1 MVQRYTINFLFL
13 RKFNG
18 AMEDIIARCAADMQE
33 VAASG
38 KMTLEAQVRAY
49 DLLQSLSE
57 YGVSVP
63 TDAADGF
70 RRAYESCKDAL
81 ETAYDAGS
89 LKSEIGSLL
98 APMKHAVNEARFEAA
113 AAASLHEFAKEVWQT
128 WQTAGIFARRRAL
141 RDLRER
147 AGFRLESHRIGNYVA
162 KTYDLANEAQ
172 AKFGHAQQLLF
183 AADVTY
189 KCRPGVF
196 GDIYNLITSLVDV
209 RPSS

>member
-1 MVQRYTINFLFL
+1 
-13 RKFNG
+13 
-18 AMEDIIARCAADMQE
+18 MQK

-49 DLLQSLSE
+49 DLLQYLSE
-57 YGVSVP
+57 DVALAP
-63 TDAADGF
+63 AAEAEEFF
-70 RRAYESCKDAL
+70 RVYEACNDRL

-89 LKSEIGSLL
+89 LKNELESVLEPIRNS
-98 APMKHAVNEARFEAA
+98 VNEQRFEAA

-128 WQTAGIFARRRAL
+128 WQTAGVFARRRAL

-172 AKFGHAQQLLF
+172 MKFAHAQQLLF

-189 KCRPGVF
+189 KCRPGVYR
-196 GDIYNLITSLVDV
+196 DIYELL
-209 RPSS
+209 RK

>member
-1 MVQRYTINFLFL
+1 
-13 RKFNG
+13 
-18 AMEDIIARCAADMQE
+18 MEDIIARCAAEMQE

-38 KMTLEAQVRAY
+38 KMTLQAQVRAY
-49 DLLQSLSE
+49 DLLQALSGE
-57 YGVSVP
+57 SVP
-63 TDAADGF
+63 VAASAAENYC
-70 RRAYESCKDAL
+70 RTYEQLAEKL
-81 ETAYDAGS
+81 EAAYDADA
-89 LKSEIGSLL
+89 LKLEIESVL
-98 APMKHAVNEARFEAA
+98 APAREAVNEARFEAA

-172 AKFGHAQQLLF
+172 MKFGHAQQLLF

-189 KCRPGVF
+189 KCRPGVYR
-196 GDIYNLITSLVDV
+196 DIYDVLTSSVDD

>member
-1 MVQRYTINFLFL
+1 
-13 RKFNG
+13 
-18 AMEDIIARCAADMQE
+18 MEDIIARCAADMQE

-38 KMTLEAQVRAY
+38 KITLETQVRAY

-63 TDAADGF
+63 VAAADVF
-70 RRAYESCKDAL
+70 CRAYEICKDKL
-81 ETAYDAGS
+81 ETTYDADS
-89 LKSEIGSLL
+89 LKVELEALL
-98 APMKHAVNEARFEAA
+98 APMRNNVNELRFEAA

-128 WQTAGIFARRRAL
+128 WQTSGIFARRRAL

-189 KCRPGVF
+189 KCRPGVYR
-196 GDIYNLITSLVDV
+196 DIYDVLTSSVDD

>member
-1 MVQRYTINFLFL
+1 
-13 RKFNG
+13 
-18 AMEDIIARCAADMQE
+18 MEDIIAICTADMQE

-38 KMTLEAQVRAY
+38 KMTLQAQVRAY

-57 YGVSVP
+57 YGVPESAG
-63 TDAADGF
+63 AADGF
-70 RRAYESCKDAL
+70 CRAYEACRDKL
-81 ETAYDAGS
+81 EAAYDADS
-89 LKSEIGSLL
+89 LLVEIEATL
-98 APMKHAVNEARFEAA
+98 APMRHALNEARFEAA
-113 AAASLHEFAKEVWQT
+113 AAASLHEFAKEVWHT

-183 AADVTY
+183 AADVSY
-189 KCRPGVF
+189 KCRPGVY
-196 GDIYNLITSLVDV
+196 GDICGVITSSVDD

>member
-1 MVQRYTINFLFL
+1 
-13 RKFNG
+13 
-18 AMEDIIARCAADMQE
+18 MEDIIARCAADMQE
-33 VAASG
+33 IAASG
-38 KMTLEAQVRAY
+38 KITLQAQVRAY
-49 DLLQSLSE
+49 DLLQYLSE
-57 YGVSVP
+57 DGVSVP
-63 TDAADGF
+63 ATVAEEF
-70 RRAYESCKDAL
+70 CKVYEACNVVL
-81 ETAYDAGS
+81 ETAYDPDS
-89 LKSEIGSLL
+89 LKEEIEVML
-98 APMKHAVNEARFEAA
+98 APLRSSVNELRFEAA

-128 WQTAGIFARRRAL
+128 WQTAGVFARRRAL

-189 KCRPGVF
+189 KCRPGVYR
-196 GDIYNLITSLVDV
+196 DIYDVLTSSVDD

>member
-1 MVQRYTINFLFL
+1 
-13 RKFNG
+13 
-18 AMEDIIARCAADMQE
+18 MEDIIARCAADMQE

-38 KMTLEAQVRAY
+38 KITLDAQVRAY
-49 DLLQSLSE
+49 DLLQYLS
-57 YGVSVP
+57 
-63 TDAADGF
+63 ADGLPVTAAAAEEF
-70 RRAYESCKDAL
+70 CGVYRSCAPKL
-81 ETAYDAGS
+81 EAAYDEDS
-89 LKSEIGSLL
+89 LKGEIEAVL
-98 APMKHAVNEARFEAA
+98 APLRHAMNESRFEAA

-189 KCRPGVF
+189 KCRPGVY
-196 GDIYNLITSLVDV
+196 GDLFRVITSLV

>member
-1 MVQRYTINFLFL
+1 
-13 RKFNG
+13 
-18 AMEDIIARCAADMQE
+18 MEDIIARCAADMQE

-57 YGVSVP
+57 YGVSVS
-63 TDAADGF
+63 AEVAEGF
-70 RRAYESCKDAL
+70 CRAYEECKGGLDA
-81 ETAYDAGS
+81 AYDADS
-89 LKSEIGSLL
+89 LKVELETLL
-98 APMKHAVNEARFEAA
+98 TPMREHVNELRFEAA

-128 WQTAGIFARRRAL
+128 WQTAGVFARRRAL

-172 AKFGHAQQLLF
+172 MRFGHAQQLLF

-196 GDIYNLITSLVDV
+196 GEIYNIITSLVDV

>member
-1 MVQRYTINFLFL
+1 
-13 RKFNG
+13 
-18 AMEDIIARCAADMQE
+18 MEDIIAMCAADMQE

-38 KMTLEAQVRAY
+38 KITLETQVRAY

-63 TDAADGF
+63 VAAADVF
-70 RRAYESCKDAL
+70 CRAYETCKDKL
-81 ETAYDAGS
+81 ENTYDADS
-89 LKSEIGSLL
+89 LKVELEALL
-98 APMKHAVNEARFEAA
+98 APMRNNVNELRFEAA
-113 AAASLHEFAKEVWQT
+113 AAASLHEFAKDVWQT
-128 WQTAGIFARRRAL
+128 WQTAGVFARRRAL

-172 AKFGHAQQLLF
+172 MKFGHAQQLLF

>member
-1 MVQRYTINFLFL
+1 
-13 RKFNG
+13 
-18 AMEDIIARCAADMQE
+18 MEDIIARCAADMQE

-38 KMTLEAQVRAY
+38 KMSLQAQVRAY
-49 DLLQSLSE
+49 DLLQALSGE
-57 YGVSVP
+57 SVP
-63 TDAADGF
+63 VAASAAENYC
-70 RRAYESCKDAL
+70 RTYEQLAEKL
-81 ETAYDAGS
+81 EAAYDADA
-89 LKSEIGSLL
+89 LKLEIESVL
-98 APMKHAVNEARFEAA
+98 APAREAVNEARFEAA

-172 AKFGHAQQLLF
+172 MKFANAQQSLF

-189 KCRPGVF
+189 KCRPGVYR
-196 GDIYNLITSLVDV
+196 DIYELLS
-209 RPSS
+209 R

>member
-1 MVQRYTINFLFL
+1 
-13 RKFNG
+13 
-18 AMEDIIARCAADMQE
+18 MEDIIARCAADMQE

-38 KMTLEAQVRAY
+38 KVTLEAQVRAY
-49 DLLQSLSE
+49 DLLQYLSE
-57 YGVSVP
+57 DGAQAP
-63 TDAADGF
+63 AAAAGEF
-70 RRAYESCKDAL
+70 CRVYEACDDRL
-81 ETAYDAGS
+81 ETAYDADS
-89 LKSEIGSLL
+89 LHGELEAML
-98 APMKHAVNEARFEAA
+98 APIRSSVNEQRFEAA

-128 WQTAGIFARRRAL
+128 WQTSGIFARRRAL

-189 KCRPGVF
+189 KCRPGVY
-196 GDIYNLITSLVDV
+196 GDLFKVITSLV
-209 RPSS
+209 RP

>member
-1 MVQRYTINFLFL
+1 MLIL

-18 AMEDIIARCAADMQE
+18 VMEDIIARCAADMQE

-38 KMTLEAQVRAY
+38 KIALEAQVRAY

-57 YGVSVP
+57 YGAACSVE
-63 TDAADGF
+63 TADTF
-70 RRAYESCKDAL
+70 CRAYEVCKDKL
-81 ETAYDAGS
+81 EAAYDADS
-89 LKSEIGSLL
+89 MKVEIEALL
-98 APMKHAVNEARFEAA
+98 APMRHAVNEARFEAA

-196 GDIYNLITSLVDV
+196 GDIYNLITSLVDD

>member
-1 MVQRYTINFLFL
+1 
-13 RKFNG
+13 
-18 AMEDIIARCAADMQE
+18 MEDIIAICTADMQE

-38 KMTLEAQVRAY
+38 KMTLQAQVRAY

-57 YGVSVP
+57 YGVPESAG
-63 TDAADGF
+63 AADGF
-70 RRAYESCKDAL
+70 CRAYEACRDKL
-81 ETAYDAGS
+81 EAAYDADS
-89 LKSEIGSLL
+89 LKVEIEATL
-98 APMKHAVNEARFEAA
+98 APMRHALNEARFEAA

-172 AKFGHAQQLLF
+172 MKFAHAQQLLF

-189 KCRPGVF
+189 KCRPGVYH
-196 GDIYNLITSLVDV
+196 DIYELL
-209 RPSS
+209 RK

>member
-1 MVQRYTINFLFL
+1 
-13 RKFNG
+13 
-18 AMEDIIARCAADMQE
+18 MEDIIARCAADMQE

-38 KMTLEAQVRAY
+38 KITLETQVRAY

-57 YGVSVP
+57 YGVSVSVG
-63 TDAADGF
+63 TADVF
-70 RRAYESCKDAL
+70 CRAYETCKDKL
-81 ETAYDAGS
+81 EATYDADS
-89 LKSEIGSLL
+89 LKVELEALL
-98 APMKHAVNEARFEAA
+98 APMRNNVNELRFEAA
-113 AAASLHEFAKEVWQT
+113 AAASLHEFAKEVWNT
-128 WQTAGIFARRRAL
+128 WQTAGVFARRRAL

-172 AKFGHAQQLLF
+172 MKFGHAQQLLF

-189 KCRPGVF
+189 KCRPGVYA
-196 GDIYNLITSLVDV
+196 DIYNIITSLVGD

>member
-1 MVQRYTINFLFL
+1 
-13 RKFNG
+13 
-18 AMEDIIARCAADMQE
+18 MEDIIAICTADMQE

-38 KMTLEAQVRAY
+38 KMTLQAQVRAY
-49 DLLQSLSE
+49 DLLQSLLE
-57 YGVSVP
+57 YGVPESAG
-63 TDAADGF
+63 AADGF
-70 RRAYESCKDAL
+70 CRAYEACRDKL
-81 ETAYDAGS
+81 EAAYDADS
-89 LKSEIGSLL
+89 LMVEIEATL
-98 APMKHAVNEARFEAA
+98 APMRHALNEARFEAA
-113 AAASLHEFAKEVWQT
+113 AAASLHEFAKEVWHT

-183 AADVTY
+183 AADVSY
-189 KCRPGVF
+189 KCRPGVY
-196 GDIYNLITSLVDV
+196 GDICGVITSSVDD

>member
-1 MVQRYTINFLFL
+1 
-13 RKFNG
+13 
-18 AMEDIIARCAADMQE
+18 MEDIIARCAADMQE

-49 DLLQSLSE
+49 DLLQYLSVD
-57 YGVSVP
+57 GVSVSVG
-63 TDAADGF
+63 AADIF
-70 RRAYESCKDAL
+70 SSAYEACKDKL
-81 ETAYDAGS
+81 ETAYNADS
-89 LKSEIGSLL
+89 LKDELGALL
-98 APMKHAVNEARFEAA
+98 APMRGSVNELRFEAA
-113 AAASLHEFAKEVWQT
+113 SAASLHEFAKEVWQT
-128 WQTAGIFARRRAL
+128 WQTAGVFARRRAL

-172 AKFGHAQQLLF
+172 MKFGHAQQLLF

-189 KCRPGVF
+189 KCRPGVYA
-196 GDIYNLITSLVDV
+196 DIYKTITSLVDD

>member
-1 MVQRYTINFLFL
+1 
-13 RKFNG
+13 
-18 AMEDIIARCAADMQE
+18 MEDIIARCAADMQE

-38 KMTLEAQVRAY
+38 KITLETQVRAY

-63 TDAADGF
+63 VAAADVF
-70 RRAYESCKDAL
+70 CRAYETCKDKL
-81 ETAYDAGS
+81 ETTYDADS
-89 LKSEIGSLL
+89 LKVELEALL
-98 APMKHAVNEARFEAA
+98 APMRNNVNELRFEAA

-128 WQTAGIFARRRAL
+128 WQTSGIFARRRAL

-189 KCRPGVF
+189 KCRPGVYR
-196 GDIYNLITSLVDV
+196 DIYDVLTSSVDD

>member
-1 MVQRYTINFLFL
+1 
-13 RKFNG
+13 
-18 AMEDIIARCAADMQE
+18 MEDIIARCAADMQE
-33 VAASG
+33 VAVTG
-38 KMTLEAQVRAY
+38 KITLESQVRAY

-57 YGVSVP
+57 YGVSVSAG
-63 TDAADGF
+63 AADGF
-70 RRAYESCKDAL
+70 CRSYEDCKIKL
-81 ETAYDAGS
+81 EAAYDAES
-89 LKSEIGSLL
+89 LKVEIESVL
-98 APMKHAVNEARFEAA
+98 APLRHAVNEARFAAA

-183 AADVTY
+183 AADMTY
-189 KCRPGVF
+189 KCRPGVYV
-196 GDIYNLITSLVDV
+196 DIYNVITSLVDV

>member
-1 MVQRYTINFLFL
+1 
-13 RKFNG
+13 
-18 AMEDIIARCAADMQE
+18 MEDIIARCAADMQE

-38 KMTLEAQVRAY
+38 KMTLQAQVRAY
-49 DLLQSLSE
+49 DLLQALSGE
-57 YGVSVP
+57 GVSV
-63 TDAADGF
+63 TASAGEDF
-70 RRAYESCKDAL
+70 CRIYEQLAQKL
-81 ETAYDAGS
+81 EAAYDADA
-89 LKSEIGSLL
+89 LKQEVESVL
-98 APMKHAVNEARFEAA
+98 APARHAVNEARFEAA

-172 AKFGHAQQLLF
+172 ARFGHAQQKLF

-189 KCRPGVF
+189 KCRPGVY
-196 GDIYNLITSLVDV
+196 GGIHDLLMNI
-209 RPSS
+209 